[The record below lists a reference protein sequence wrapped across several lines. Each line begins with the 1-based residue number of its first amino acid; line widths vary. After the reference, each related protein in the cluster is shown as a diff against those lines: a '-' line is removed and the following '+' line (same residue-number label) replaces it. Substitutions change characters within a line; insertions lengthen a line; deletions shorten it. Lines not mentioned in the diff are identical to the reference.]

1 MSNKNRSAKKE
12 LERLYGKGCFFN
24 RARCAERIEAMGGIK
39 TFKIFV
45 QEKRFKGKPI
55 SHQITSHHLNH
66 KSERRQSHC
75 KQWRKRR
82 GNCTQHYS

>member
-39 TFKIFV
+39 TFRIFI
-45 QEKRFKGKPI
+45 QEKKI
-55 SHQITSHHLNH
+55 
-66 KSERRQSHC
+66 
-75 KQWRKRR
+75 
-82 GNCTQHYS
+82 